1 MPRPHAC
8 GASSG
13 EACLAPTQMRA
24 HVTDPLRW
32 ALIRSPGRRTP
43 FQRRGRAAARRET
56 RGKISARR
64 AVTSQPFR
72 LNDLVNLGNLH
83 KLRPFSRFRFPVP
96 RSRFSPLP
104 VWSSLALF
112 SACETF
118 HERKCF
124 CKSATYVKKALIKID
139 LKGCKKRQNRSK
151 TCKKHQKRAHF
162 VLPILTF

>member
-1 MPRPHAC
+1 MRFTKEKGRSPALPRKSPKRYRFGLSLLRTGCAAH
-8 GASSG
+8 SRKR
-13 EACLAPTQMRA
+13 RA
-24 HVTDPLRW
+24 RLPSAIVTIHHKTCRCKFFSRW

-124 CKSATYVKKALIKID
+124 CKSATYVK
-139 LKGCKKRQNRSK
+139 R
-151 TCKKHQKRAHF
+151 
-162 VLPILTF
+162 P

>member
-1 MPRPHAC
+1 MNWRPHV
-8 GASSG
+8 ASFRRDFPEFGGRLSIFRCFF
-13 EACLAPTQMRA
+13 AFPFPVA
-24 HVTDPLRW
+24 
-32 ALIRSPGRRTP
+32 RSP
-43 FQRRGRAAARRET
+43 
-56 RGKISARR
+56 
-64 AVTSQPFR
+64 
-72 LNDLVNLGNLH
+72 
-83 KLRPFSRFRFPVP
+83 FP
-96 RSRFSPLP
+96 
-104 VWSSLALF
+104 LF